1 MGVKLLGKVKIH
13 EIAKELDLTS
23 KEIIEKAKKLGIEVK
38 NHMSSVEENQ
48 AKKIKESLKTKKKV
62 ENKKEDKQ
70 VKKEKT
76 DAPVIIRREVIVSEE
91 ELARREEEEKKR
103 KLEEKRKEVGFVER
117 NTNKDYNIVYRNK
130 PSKPMTV
137 SELFG
142 LKTPKQEEKVLPSE
156 TEENKEISK

>member
-70 VKKEKT
+70 VKKEKP

-91 ELARREEEEKKR
+91 ELVKK
-103 KLEEKRKEVGFVER
+103 L
-117 NTNKDYNIVYRNK
+117 
-130 PSKPMTV
+130 
-137 SELFG
+137 G
-142 LKTPKQEEKVLPSE
+142 L
-156 TEENKEISK
+156 